1 MEGAY
6 LKKWRSFLTALTSV
20 CSSSHSILRYYS
32 TARLFLHI
40 LLIYLEEE
48 NRTKKKKKVFPST
61 QEAHEA
67 MPPNTSTLLL
77 HTELLRTLPSTKLAL
92 CTVSFSCE
100 LYSPRFF
107 PQFRYAR
114 LRTLFKATTNKQTTK
129 RWIVI
134 FIVGVMPPGIKCQTY
149 LCAC

>member
-48 NRTKKKKKVFPST
+48 NRTKKKKVFPST

-92 CTVSFSCE
+92 CTVSY
-100 LYSPRFF
+100 L
-107 PQFRYAR
+107 
-114 LRTLFKATTNKQTTK
+114 LTTLFPTIQVCKIANSFQSNNKQTNKQQ
-129 RWIVI
+129 RD
-134 FIVGVMPPGIKCQTY
+134 G
-149 LCAC
+149 